1 MDIEQLGQKKLRDIE
16 AMEKKSQ
23 DDVIEFSAKDYVK
36 YVVQNP
42 RPYDVVMMYNVK
54 TNCDH
59 CIVVQKEYKQ
69 LVYSF
74 NQERGNIKDSTKEK
88 KIFFGVL
95 YFAEKEEV
103 QHIFRSHS
111 F

>member
-1 MDIEQLGQKKLRDIE
+1 
-16 AMEKKSQ
+16 
-23 DDVIEFSAKDYVK
+23 
-36 YVVQNP
+36 
-42 RPYDVVMMYNVK
+42 MMYNVRL
-54 TNCDH
+54 NCDH
-59 CIVVQKEYKQ
+59 CNVVQKEYNQ

-95 YFAEKEEV
+95 YFAEKEEI
-103 QHIFRSHS
+103 QAIFRAHN